1 MQWVANS
8 PFLSGFLCSGLL
20 SVAPYCARGGIRVVS
35 GGVVLHRLLSILLL
49 PQIAYCGASQD
60 RGQLEDHV
68 LEGDPEVEHSPP
80 HHGPARVLEDAL
92 PYRLQD
98 EAPVKLRGFDFS
110 FMFYSRAA
118 PFLVE
123 PRGFEPLT
131 SAVQRRQDTL
141 LALSGVCK
149 IAAQAVIFT

>member
-1 MQWVANS
+1 MHRLANP
-8 PFLSGFLCSGLL
+8 PFLSGFPLL
-20 SVAPYCARGGIRVVS
+20 GVAVCCTVLRSRWYRAVS

-98 EAPVKLRGFDFS
+98 QAPVKLRGFDFS
-110 FMFYSRAA
+110 FMFYLERPH
-118 PFLVE
+118 PFLSGAE
-123 PRGFEPLT
+123 GIRTPDLRRE
-131 SAVQRRQDTL
+131 RRQDTL
-141 LALSGVCK
+141 PEVSGACK
-149 IAAQAVIFT
+149 IPAIIFLR